1 VNETTLGDLARN
13 GVSLDFALKYLKGV
27 AVEFGTHLTIWHEP
41 PAGEM
46 PPPHR
51 TFSTTRDGE
60 RHQILPDVK
69 VTRPAPVSASARGE
83 NTLDPRQA
91 LRFDAF
97 VDTGAG
103 WLTLPAAWRDRLG
116 NLPTIRTE
124 RLETANQR
132 VIPGEVCGP
141 VTIQID
147 GFRPIVSEV
156 IFMQMEARDGRYDPL
171 LGYLA
176 LEQSSAAVDMVRHR
190 LVAVRYV
197 DAKVLRAA

>member
-1 VNETTLGDLARN
+1 MGRIIV
-13 GVSLDFALKYLKGV
+13 
-27 AVEFGTHLTIWHEP
+27 P
-41 PAGEM
+41 
-46 PPPHR
+46 
-51 TFSTTRDGE
+51 
-60 RHQILPDVK
+60 
-69 VTRPAPVSASARGE
+69 VTVR
-83 NTLDPRQA
+83 NTLDPA
-91 LRFDAF
+91 HEIRFDAF

-103 WLTLPAAWRDRLG
+103 WLTLPMAWRERLG
-116 NLPTIRTE
+116 ELPTIRTE
-124 RLETANQR
+124 ELETADQR

-141 VTIQID
+141 VTIQIE

-156 IFMQMEARDGRYDPL
+156 IFMEMEPREGRYDPL

>member
-1 VNETTLGDLARN
+1 MRMGRIIVPVTLRN
-13 GVSLDFALKYLKGV
+13 
-27 AVEFGTHLTIWHEP
+27 TIDPDHE
-41 PAGEM
+41 
-46 PPPHR
+46 
-51 TFSTTRDGE
+51 
-60 RHQILPDVK
+60 
-69 VTRPAPVSASARGE
+69 
-83 NTLDPRQA
+83 

-103 WLTLPAAWRDRLG
+103 WLTLPMAWRTRLG

-124 RLETANQR
+124 QLETAGQR

-141 VTIQID
+141 VTIQIE

-156 IFMQMEARDGRYDPL
+156 IFMEMGPREGRYDPL

-190 LVAVRYV
+190 LVAVLYV
-197 DAKVLRAA
+197 DAKRAA